1 MHLLGCSAK
10 LTTVITCTQ
19 GPILTLDQ
27 TQFRVKIIIKKS
39 CGQWIKY
46 LLGGFIWKYI
56 CIIVINYVAFYF
68 MHTSLVLYSTIF
80 ALSMERTWLTFH
92 CWLYNLCIV
101 VYVTNKT
108 WNLKLKGLK
117 SRIGDLVQP
126 MYLHT
131 SCALCLHWHDTSS
144 ACSITLLQ
152 TEREWKALL
161 LYRRDFGEGFAGS
174 VGSYVFKA
182 SLLLLA
188 SPKSPMNRFGPS
200 LCMCVQYTQC
210 PILKS

>member
-1 MHLLGCSAK
+1 MYNCYKLRCILFYAYFPCVVFYNICTVHGADLTHISLL
-10 LTTVITCTQ
+10 VIQ
-19 GPILTLDQ
+19 
-27 TQFRVKIIIKKS
+27 S
-39 CGQWIKY
+39 
-46 LLGGFIWKYI
+46 
-56 CIIVINYVAFYF
+56 
-68 MHTSLVLYSTIF
+68 LYS
-80 ALSMERTWLTFH
+80 RV
-92 CWLYNLCIV
+92 CD
-101 VYVTNKT
+101 K

-131 SCALCLHWHDTSS
+131 SCALCLHRHDTSS